1 MIFPARLL
9 SARSLRTVT
18 TRCATGGG
26 RGSAARGPAV
36 TSRGWKRSKGGIKV
50 TYSEKVEWLKRYR
63 YAVNKVKYLWDVYW
77 DLEKSPQNV
86 TQAFR
91 DTPHSSGVNNSVAEI
106 VERLEDERQRCQC
119 AEADKNAIRAEIE
132 QALETMKS
140 PFEREVLYRHYIGFQ
155 TFERIAEQKNKSVAW
170 VKRLHTQG
178 INDLEK

>member
-1 MIFPARLL
+1 M
-9 SARSLRTVT
+9 
-18 TRCATGGG
+18 
-26 RGSAARGPAV
+26 
-36 TSRGWKRSKGGIKV
+36 

-77 DLEKSPQNV
+77 DLEKSPQNG

-91 DTPHSSGVNNSVAEI
+91 DTPHSGGVNNPVAEI
-106 VERLEDERQRCQC
+106 VERLEDERQRCQS
-119 AEADKNAIRAEIE
+119 AEVDKNAIRAEIE
-132 QALETMKS
+132 QALETMAS

-155 TFERIAEQKNKSVAW
+155 TFERIAEQKNKSVSW